1 MLALARA
8 LMPDPEL
15 LILDEPTA
23 ALAPNL
29 AEEMLQLI
37 LSLKE
42 SIGISILL
50 VEQRAR
56 RSMELSDRGY
66 VLVTGRIAADGPAKE
81 LLSEDRIRKLYLGA
95 RERERRRKQP
105 QKGK

>member
-8 LMPDPEL
+8 LMPAPKL

-37 LSLKE
+37 VSLKRNA
-42 SIGISILL
+42 GISVLL
-50 VEQRAR
+50 VEQRAK
-56 RSMELSDRGY
+56 RSLELSDRGY
-66 VLVTGRIAADGPAKE
+66 VLVTGRIAAEGPANE
-81 LLSEDRIRKLYLGA
+81 LLSEDKIRKLYLGD
-95 RERERRRKQP
+95 RTKKEKRV
-105 QKGK
+105 G